1 MGLPD
6 YFESAFADSQF
17 DKETGIISGR
27 TKSCE
32 YSFKIQFRDG
42 RIRIDPPKMIMIS
55 DGQKKTL
62 SEYINVSSLLFKGTE
77 PQRRTIVIQNA
88 NSVINELLAYAETV
102 EEDWSDPQIIEE
114 RDKRYFSLG
123 TNWKF
128 EFQDGKDCMV
138 YSMPECSKDYIL
150 SFYKKFARSIGTS
163 TKKFYDYLQVRSDFQ
178 KSGIAFAKEPRGLI
192 INGYQDIQ
200 ISGLLGLYVTFRFF
214 YQGYIGC
221 QDGMVKVYVPKVTK
235 VESTSDNP
243 TKYKSFERF
252 LKSWRICND
261 DGSPRVD
268 KDGLVAKDIDRMEQT
283 FNLIL
288 FAPLYYMLQARQRP
302 LKVDEE
308 EW

>member
-1 MGLPD
+1 M
-6 YFESAFADSQF
+6 
-17 DKETGIISGR
+17 TW
-27 TKSCE
+27 
-32 YSFKIQFRDG
+32 RDNW
-42 RIRIDPPKMIMIS
+42 KV
-55 DGQKKTL
+55 
-62 SEYINVSSLLFKGTE
+62 INVIVLVIPDVHLKPWMF
-77 PQRRTIVIQNA
+77 QRASERIKEMKLDRAVCLMDIADDWGQ
-88 NSVINELLAYAETV
+88 ELNLNLYGQT
-102 EEDWSDPQIIEE
+102 
-114 RDKRYFSLG
+114 
-123 TNWKF
+123 
-128 EFQDGKDCMV
+128 
-138 YSMPECSKDYIL
+138 
-150 SFYKKFARSIGTS
+150 
-163 TKKFYDYLQVRSDFQ
+163 YDAA
-178 KSGIAFAKEPRGLI
+178 IAFAKEPRGLI